1 LKINGK
7 VVNLGLKQKIK
18 PGRLLSFVIIC
29 ILLAG
34 TAFLVMQIALGT
46 DLGKKMLAW
55 TGKEN
60 IGIKRGLDIA
70 GGLYVLLEAVETGDA
85 EVDADAIERTA
96 AVIRM
101 RVDELGVAEPVIV
114 PQGEKRIRI
123 ELPDIENPE
132 QAREIIGRT
141 ARLSF
146 VGPDG
151 EEILTGANL
160 RRVQAMRDPSGREP
174 YPFISLEFDE
184 EGTRKFAEATGKFLR
199 QPIAIILDD
208 EAISV
213 PVVQNVI
220 TDGQARI
227 TGEFTF
233 EEAANLAL
241 LLRSGSLPVEL
252 RELESRLVGP
262 TLGQETMKISIYA
275 GAAGLAAV
283 LLFML
288 LFYRFAGFISGV
300 ALLFYLTLVL
310 GTLTLLPTTLTLPGI
325 AGLILSIGMAVDANV
340 IIFERIKDEL
350 RAGRTVRNAMESGF
364 RHAFR
369 TILDS
374 NVTTI
379 IATIVLFALASGPV
393 RGFAVTLFIGVICSM
408 FTAVTLTRSL
418 MRLAYQAGLMQSG
431 RYVGV
436 KTA

>member
-1 LKINGK
+1 M
-7 VVNLGLKQKIK
+7 GLKQKIK
-18 PGRLLSFVIIC
+18 PGRLLLFIVIC
-29 ILLAG
+29 FLLAVS
-34 TAFLVMQIALGT
+34 AYFVSQIALRTETGR
-46 DLGKKMLAW
+46 KMMAW
-55 TGKEN
+55 IGKEDL
-60 IGIKRGLDIA
+60 GIKRGLDIA

-101 RVDELGVAEPVIV
+101 RVDDLGVAEPVIV

-123 ELPDIENPE
+123 ELPDIKNPE

-151 EEILTGANL
+151 KEILTGANL

-174 YPFISLEFDE
+174 NPFISLEFDE
-184 EGTRKFAEATGKFLR
+184 EGTRLFAEATGKFLK

-213 PVVQNVI
+213 PNVQNVI
-220 TDGQARI
+220 TDGKARI
-227 TGEFTF
+227 TGQFSF

-262 TLGQETMKISIYA
+262 TLGEQTMKISIYA
-275 GAAGLAAV
+275 AGVGLAAV
-283 LLFML
+283 LLYML
-288 LFYRFAGFISGV
+288 LYYRFAGFISGV

-310 GTLTLLPTTLTLPGI
+310 GTLTLLPTTLTLPGM

-350 RAGRTVRNAMESGF
+350 RSGRTVRSAMEGGF
-364 RHAFR
+364 KHAFR

-393 RGFAVTLFIGVICSM
+393 RGFAVTLFIGVVCSM
-408 FTAVTLTRSL
+408 FTAVTLTRAL
-418 MRLAYQAGLMQSG
+418 MRLAFQAGLMQSA

-436 KTA
+436 KTV

>member
-1 LKINGK
+1 M
-7 VVNLGLKQKIK
+7 GLKQKIK
-18 PGRLLSFVIIC
+18 SGRLLLFIVIC
-29 ILLAG
+29 LLLA
-34 TAFLVMQIALGT
+34 ASAYFVSQIALRT
-46 DLGKKMLAW
+46 ETGKKMMAW
-55 TGKEN
+55 TGKEDL
-60 IGIKRGLDIA
+60 GIKRGLDIA

-101 RVDELGVAEPVIV
+101 RVDDLGVAEPVIV

-123 ELPDIENPE
+123 ELPDIKNPE

-151 EEILTGANL
+151 KEILTGANL
-160 RRVQAMRDPSGREP
+160 RHVQAMRDPGGREP
-174 YPFISLEFDE
+174 NPFVSLEFDE
-184 EGTRKFAEATGKFLR
+184 EGTRLFAEATGKFLK

-213 PVVQNVI
+213 PTVQNVI

-227 TGEFTF
+227 TGQFTF

-262 TLGQETMKISIYA
+262 TLGEQTMKISIYA
-275 GAAGLAAV
+275 AAIGLAAV
-283 LLFML
+283 LLYL
-288 LFYRFAGFISGV
+288 LLYYRFAGFISGI

-310 GTLTLLPTTLTLPGI
+310 GVLTLLPTTLTLPGM

-350 RAGRTVRNAMESGF
+350 RSGRTVRSAMEGGF
-364 RHAFR
+364 KHAFR

-393 RGFAVTLFIGVICSM
+393 RGFAVTLFIGVLCSM
-408 FTAVTLTRSL
+408 FTAVTLTRAL
-418 MRLAYQAGLMQSG
+418 MRLAFRAGLMQSS

-436 KTA
+436 KAA

>member
-1 LKINGK
+1 M
-7 VVNLGLKQKIK
+7 GLKRKVK
-18 PGRLLSFVIIC
+18 PGLVISFVIVC
-29 ILLAG
+29 LLLAG
-34 TAFLVMQIALGT
+34 SAFVVTQIALGT
-46 DLGKKMLAW
+46 ELGRKMTAW

-60 IGIKRGLDIA
+60 MGIKRGLDIA
-70 GGLYVLLEAVETGDA
+70 GGLYVLLEAVETGEA
-85 EVDADAIERTA
+85 EVDADAIERAA

-114 PQGEKRIRI
+114 TQGSKRIRI

-132 QAREIIGRT
+132 EAREIIGRT

-146 VGPDG
+146 IGPDAK
-151 EEILTGANL
+151 EILTGANL
-160 RRVQAMRDPSGREP
+160 VRAQAMRDPSGRDP
-174 YPFISLEFDE
+174 YPFVSLEFDD
-184 EGTRKFAEATGKFLR
+184 EGTRKFAEATGKFLG
-199 QPIAIILDD
+199 QPIAILLDD
-208 EAISV
+208 EVISA
-213 PVVQNVI
+213 PVVQSVI
-220 TDGQARI
+220 TDGKARI
-227 TGEFTF
+227 TGQFTF
-233 EEAANLAL
+233 EEAAKLAL

-283 LLFML
+283 LLFMI

-310 GTLTLLPTTLTLPGI
+310 GALTLLPTTLTLPGI

-350 RAGRTVRNAMESGF
+350 RAGRTVRSAMEGGF

-379 IATIVLFALASGPV
+379 IATVVLFALASGPV

-408 FTAVTLTRSL
+408 FTAITLTRGL
-418 MRLAYQAGLMQSG
+418 MRLAYRAGLMQSG